1 MDAISLGP
9 LMLATDRLY
18 LMVAVVAFFLGA
30 EGLRVLVKR
39 RGGQAELGVALN
51 LSFWSGLIGGRLFFV
66 LQHWSS
72 YQEQWW
78 TVLYFWQPG
87 YSPWAVVVCALLA
100 LAWSLRQQIKLCLV
114 VSLWLLCCVA
124 LWGGLLLGQPLQSAS
139 SVKTLPDTQLPT
151 LGGAPSVVNLAAMQ
165 EPLLINLWASW
176 CGPCRREMPALIKFA
191 EQNPQLKVLLVNSGE
206 SAIRVQQFVR
216 DSEFDIPQ
224 SLVLLDPTQSV
235 LQHFS
240 APGLPVTLA
249 FSQGQLKAT
258 HIGELNLA
266 RLQQMAA
273 QIQP

>member
-100 LAWSLRQQIKLCLV
+100 LAWSLRQQIKLCLM

>member
-206 SAIRVQQFVR
+206 PAIRVQQFVR

>member
-39 RGGQAELGVALN
+39 RGGQAELGAALN

-100 LAWSLRQQIKLCLV
+100 LAWSLRQQIKLCLM